1 MVPPWVASVV
11 PPWAA
16 SVAVQMAWEAAPW
29 EA

>member
-1 MVPPWVASVV
+1 MVPPWVAWVV

-16 SVAVQMAWEAAPW
+16 SVAVQMAWEAVPS